1 MNKKG
6 EVLQQHTELNLKKKK
21 KKEILAHQLL
31 ISVIIILLVKGAERS
46 LSVLIYY

>member
-6 EVLQQHTELNLKKKK
+6 EVLQQHTELNLKK

-46 LSVLIYY
+46 LSVLIYYWL